1 MNTVS
6 AKIMLMN
13 GDLDEKLAYLY
24 ACPIEEA
31 ALHRERLI
39 NAIEKFEELF
49 GVSREISIFSAP
61 GRTEIGGNHTD
72 HQLGRVLAA
81 SVNLDV
87 VAVVSENDSNLI
99 RVKSEGYPQDTVD
112 ISSLEVVEQE
122 KNTSAALIRGMCSR
136 FRQLGYSTG
145 GFDAYTTSNVLQGSG
160 LSSSASFEV
169 LLGTAMNALFC
180 GGKETSLSIAQ
191 ISQYTE
197 NVYFG
202 KPSGLMDQSAS
213 SIGGFITIDFE
224 NREAPRVERIDFDF
238 AHCGYTLCIIDTHGS
253 HANLTPDYAAIPEEM
268 KSVAACFGK
277 EVLRQVPEVEFYDR
291 LPQLRKLV
299 GDRAVLRAIHFYG
312 DNQRVLRQVEALR
325 AGDFDLFKT
334 LVIESGASS
343 YQYLQNVFSTSY
355 PGEQGVSVTL
365 ALCERLL
372 KSRGGAWRVHGAAL
386 LVRSRPLSLWIT
398 WKPSAKKWTLSWE
411 RVPATCFLSVLLE
424 VPRSY
429 KGRKKQSFSL
439 IEEQKPKR
447 SSIPKTGPLYFEPQL
462 PF

>member
-1 MNTVS
+1 M
-6 AKIMLMN
+6 
-13 GDLDEKLAYLY
+13 
-24 ACPIEEA
+24 
-31 ALHRERLI
+31 
-39 NAIEKFEELF
+39 
-49 GVSREISIFSAP
+49 
-61 GRTEIGGNHTD
+61 
-72 HQLGRVLAA
+72 
-81 SVNLDV
+81 NLDV

-268 KSVAACFGK
+268 KGVAACFGK
-277 EVLRQVPEVEFYDR
+277 EVLRQVPEAEFYDR

-372 KSRGGAWRVHGAAL
+372 KSRGGAWRVHGGGFAGTVQTFVPMDYVETFREKMDAVLGEGSCHL
-386 LVRSRPLSLWIT
+386 LSIRPVGGTQIL
-398 WKPSAKKWTLSWE
+398 
-411 RVPATCFLSVLLE
+411 
-424 VPRSY
+424 
-429 KGRKKQSFSL
+429 
-439 IEEQKPKR
+439 
-447 SSIPKTGPLYFEPQL
+447 
-462 PF
+462 

>member
-24 ACPIEEA
+24 ACPIEAA

-224 NREAPRVERIDFDF
+224 NREAPRGERIDFDF

-277 EVLRQVPEVEFYDR
+277 EVLRQVPKAEFYDR

-372 KSRGGAWRVHGAAL
+372 KSRGGAWRVHGGGFAGTVQTFVPMDYVETFREKMDAVLGEGSCHL
-386 LVRSRPLSLWIT
+386 LSIRPVGGT
-398 WKPSAKKWTLSWE
+398 Q
-411 RVPATCFLSVLLE
+411 VL
-424 VPRSY
+424 
-429 KGRKKQSFSL
+429 
-439 IEEQKPKR
+439 
-447 SSIPKTGPLYFEPQL
+447 
-462 PF
+462 

>member
-1 MNTVS
+1 MPSSKELLKALDGGAFDALFARLYGPGSLPYQRKRYGGAVK
-6 AKIMLMN
+6 AFVDCF
-13 GDLDEKLAYLY
+13 GDRADL
-24 ACPIEEA
+24 
-31 ALHRERLI
+31 RL
-39 NAIEKFEELF
+39 
-49 GVSREISIFSAP
+49 FSAP

-72 HQLGRVLAA
+72 HNHGRVLAA

-277 EVLRQVPEVEFYDR
+277 EVLRQVPEAEFYDR

-372 KSRGGAWRVHGAAL
+372 KSRGGAWRVHGGGFAGTVQTFVPMDYVETFREKMDAVLGEGSCHL
-386 LVRSRPLSLWIT
+386 LSIRPVGGT
-398 WKPSAKKWTLSWE
+398 Q
-411 RVPATCFLSVLLE
+411 VL
-424 VPRSY
+424 
-429 KGRKKQSFSL
+429 
-439 IEEQKPKR
+439 
-447 SSIPKTGPLYFEPQL
+447 
-462 PF
+462 

>member
-1 MNTVS
+1 MPSSKELLKALDGGAFDALFARLYGPGSLPYQRKRYGGADKAFVDCF
-6 AKIMLMN
+6 
-13 GDLDEKLAYLY
+13 GDRADL
-24 ACPIEEA
+24 
-31 ALHRERLI
+31 RL
-39 NAIEKFEELF
+39 
-49 GVSREISIFSAP
+49 FSAP

-72 HQLGRVLAA
+72 HNHGRVLAA

-277 EVLRQVPEVEFYDR
+277 EVLRQVPEAEFYDR

-372 KSRGGAWRVHGAAL
+372 KSRGGAWRVHGGGFAGTVQTFVPMDYVETFREKMDAVLGEGSCHL
-386 LVRSRPLSLWIT
+386 LSIRPVGGT
-398 WKPSAKKWTLSWE
+398 Q
-411 RVPATCFLSVLLE
+411 VL
-424 VPRSY
+424 
-429 KGRKKQSFSL
+429 
-439 IEEQKPKR
+439 
-447 SSIPKTGPLYFEPQL
+447 
-462 PF
+462 

>member
-1 MNTVS
+1 M
-6 AKIMLMN
+6 
-13 GDLDEKLAYLY
+13 Y

-277 EVLRQVPEVEFYDR
+277 EVLRQVPEAEFYDR

-299 GDRAVLRAIHFYG
+299 GDPFLR
-312 DNQRVLRQVEALR
+312 RQSA
-325 AGDFDLFKT
+325 
-334 LVIESGASS
+334 GASS
-343 YQYLQNVFSTSY
+343 
-355 PGEQGVSVTL
+355 
-365 ALCERLL
+365 
-372 KSRGGAWRVHGAAL
+372 GGG
-386 LVRSRPLSLWIT
+386 S
-398 WKPSAKKWTLSWE
+398 
-411 RVPATCFLSVLLE
+411 
-424 VPRSY
+424 
-429 KGRKKQSFSL
+429 KGRRF
-439 IEEQKPKR
+439 
-447 SSIPKTGPLYFEPQL
+447 
-462 PF
+462 

>member
-31 ALHRERLI
+31 VLHRERLI

-145 GFDAYTTSNVLQGSG
+145 GFDAYTTSNVLQ
-160 LSSSASFEV
+160 
-169 LLGTAMNALFC
+169 
-180 GGKETSLSIAQ
+180 
-191 ISQYTE
+191 
-197 NVYFG
+197 
-202 KPSGLMDQSAS
+202 
-213 SIGGFITIDFE
+213 
-224 NREAPRVERIDFDF
+224 
-238 AHCGYTLCIIDTHGS
+238 
-253 HANLTPDYAAIPEEM
+253 
-268 KSVAACFGK
+268 
-277 EVLRQVPEVEFYDR
+277 
-291 LPQLRKLV
+291 
-299 GDRAVLRAIHFYG
+299 
-312 DNQRVLRQVEALR
+312 
-325 AGDFDLFKT
+325 
-334 LVIESGASS
+334 
-343 YQYLQNVFSTSY
+343 
-355 PGEQGVSVTL
+355 
-365 ALCERLL
+365 
-372 KSRGGAWRVHGAAL
+372 
-386 LVRSRPLSLWIT
+386 LSLIH
-398 WKPSAKKWTLSWE
+398 
-411 RVPATCFLSVLLE
+411 
-424 VPRSY
+424 
-429 KGRKKQSFSL
+429 
-439 IEEQKPKR
+439 I
-447 SSIPKTGPLYFEPQL
+447 
-462 PF
+462 

>member
-13 GDLDEKLAYLY
+13 GDLDDKLAYLY
-24 ACPIEEA
+24 VCPIEKV
-31 ALHRERLI
+31 LIHRERLI

-81 SVNLDV
+81 GVNLDV
-87 VAVVSENDSNLI
+87 IAIVSENNSNLI
-99 RVKSEGYPQDTVD
+99 QVKSEGYPQDTVD
-112 ISSLEVVEQE
+112 ISSQDVVEKE

-136 FRQLGYSTG
+136 FRQLGYSIG

-160 LSSSASFEV
+160 LSSSAAFEV
-169 LLGTAMNALFC
+169 LLGTTMNALFC
-180 GGKETSLSIAQ
+180 DGKETPLSIAQ

-197 NVYFG
+197 NIYFG

-213 SIGGFITIDFE
+213 SIGGFITIDFK
-224 NREAPRVERIDFDF
+224 NRETPKVEKIDFDF

-268 KSVAACFGK
+268 KRVAAYFGK
-277 EVLRQVPEVEFYDR
+277 EVLRQVAEADFYGS
-291 LPQLRKLV
+291 LSQLRRTV

-312 DNQRVLRQVEALR
+312 DNQRVLRQVEALK
-325 AGDFDLFKT
+325 AGDFDLFKE

-355 PGEQGVSVTL
+355 PQEQGVSVTL
-365 ALCERLL
+365 ALCERFL
-372 KSRGGAWRVHGAAL
+372 KDHGGAWRVHGGGFAGT
-386 LVRSRPLSLWIT
+386 VQT
-398 WKPSAKKWTLSWE
+398 F
-411 RVPATCFLSVLLE
+411 VPADYVETFREKMDTILGAGSCHLLSIRPVGGIQIL
-424 VPRSY
+424 
-429 KGRKKQSFSL
+429 
-439 IEEQKPKR
+439 
-447 SSIPKTGPLYFEPQL
+447 
-462 PF
+462 

>member
-1 MNTVS
+1 
-6 AKIMLMN
+6 
-13 GDLDEKLAYLY
+13 
-24 ACPIEEA
+24 
-31 ALHRERLI
+31 
-39 NAIEKFEELF
+39 
-49 GVSREISIFSAP
+49 
-61 GRTEIGGNHTD
+61 
-72 HQLGRVLAA
+72 
-81 SVNLDV
+81 
-87 VAVVSENDSNLI
+87 
-99 RVKSEGYPQDTVD
+99 
-112 ISSLEVVEQE
+112 
-122 KNTSAALIRGMCSR
+122 MCSR

-277 EVLRQVPEVEFYDR
+277 EVLRQVPEAEFYDR

-365 ALCERLL
+365 ALCERP
-372 KSRGGAWRVHGAAL
+372 SRAAEEPGESMEAAL

>member
-277 EVLRQVPEVEFYDR
+277 EVLRQVPEAEFYDR

-343 YQYLQNVFSTSY
+343 YQ
-355 PGEQGVSVTL
+355 
-365 ALCERLL
+365 
-372 KSRGGAWRVHGAAL
+372 
-386 LVRSRPLSLWIT
+386 
-398 WKPSAKKWTLSWE
+398 
-411 RVPATCFLSVLLE
+411 
-424 VPRSY
+424 
-429 KGRKKQSFSL
+429 
-439 IEEQKPKR
+439 
-447 SSIPKTGPLYFEPQL
+447 
-462 PF
+462 